1 MYIDKSAHF
10 IFYNVE
16 EEKQQQQ
23 DAPAPGRRVVETT
36 NIIAKC
42 KDYHN
47 KADEL
52 FDDASKEVEW
62 QQNVIMVGQAW
73 QGFYPSL
80 VPVVVAL

>member
-1 MYIDKSAHF
+1 M
-10 IFYNVE
+10 FYNVE

-23 DAPAPGRRVVETT
+23 EDAPAPRRRVAETT

-52 FDDASKEVEW
+52 FDDASREV
-62 QQNVIMVGQAW
+62 NDDKT
-73 QGFYPSL
+73 
-80 VPVVVAL
+80 

>member
-1 MYIDKSAHF
+1 M
-10 IFYNVE
+10 FYNVE

-23 DAPAPGRRVVETT
+23 QQEDAPAPRRRVAETT

-52 FDDASKEVEW
+52 FDDASREV
-62 QQNVIMVGQAW
+62 NDANT
-73 QGFYPSL
+73 
-80 VPVVVAL
+80 